1 MIPIDQGEGGY
12 PNQTSTAG
20 PGRHFSFKRDEDL
33 FRGRNPPEGLPN
45 PTRHHIECWYRIW

>member
-12 PNQTSTAG
+12 PNQTSIAG